1 MTQESKIRSKL
12 SDAFEFTLTLGQLY
26 ELFPKFPKASVRR
39 VLSKMK
45 DNKKVKNIDPG
56 SGRWQLIELWNKI
69 RVTKTSEYTNLDKG
83 NIEIDA
89 NMTGWISNQ
98 QVNLKARTLSSTVK
112 TSTNIELKEQ
122 MMDTLQD
129 EFDAPD
135 EVVKIKTRGWEILD
149 KDKDFISKNYKITWD
164 WEMDI
169 TSSLGT
175 ISRTYEYAGTR
186 KIDEETL
193 Y

>member
-26 ELFPKFPKASVRR
+26 ELFPKFPKPSVRR

-45 DNKKVKNIDPG
+45 DNKKVKNIEKG
-56 SGRWQLIELWNKI
+56 VWQLIELWNKI

-89 NMTGWISNQ
+89 NMIGWISNQ

-149 KDKDFISKNYKITWD
+149 KDKDFISKSYKITWD

>member
-26 ELFPKFPKASVRR
+26 ELFPKFPKPSVRR

-45 DNKKVKNIDPG
+45 DNKKVKNIEKG
-56 SGRWQLIELWNKI
+56 VWQLIELWNKI
-69 RVTKTSEYTNLDKG
+69 RVTKTSEYTNMDKG

-149 KDKDFISKNYKITWD
+149 KDKDFISKSYKITWD

>member
-1 MTQESKIRSKL
+1 MTQESKIRGKL
-12 SDAFEFTLTLGQLY
+12 SEAFEFTLTLGQLY

-45 DNKKVKNIDPG
+45 DNKKVKNIEKG
-56 SGRWQLIELWNKI
+56 VWQLIELWNKI
-69 RVTKTSEYTNLDKG
+69 RVTKTSEYTNMDKG

-89 NMTGWISNQ
+89 NMTGLISNQ
-98 QVNLKARTLSSTVK
+98 EVNLKARTLSSIVK
-112 TSTNIELKEQ
+112 TNTNIELKEQ

>member
-26 ELFPKFPKASVRR
+26 ELFPKFPKPSVRR

-45 DNKKVKNIDPG
+45 DNKKVKNIEKG
-56 SGRWQLIELWNKI
+56 VWQLIELWNKI

-149 KDKDFISKNYKITWD
+149 KDKDFISKSYKITWD